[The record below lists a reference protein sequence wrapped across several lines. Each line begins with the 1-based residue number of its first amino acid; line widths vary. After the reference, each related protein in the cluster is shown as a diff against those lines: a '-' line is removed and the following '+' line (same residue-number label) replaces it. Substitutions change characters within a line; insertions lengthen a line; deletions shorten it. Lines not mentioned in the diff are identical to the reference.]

1 MYSGGTS
8 VCDTMRLHQNQVNIT
23 NALGQ
28 KADDYLVELH
38 NCNTEFTHPHLE
50 DNHFRSVQNCRML
63 EPYTMDEAG
72 IPFRRNNF
80 LSVEIPFHESMP
92 CPRFRSFALM
102 RDPFKRCLSH
112 LSFKGI
118 PEVIVLNWLR
128 HKTPGTKSNFFI
140 HGYSAVNNMVMRQ
153 LLGRARYLRPRPIDD
168 KDFEQAKIQLDKFTA
183 FVPLEFLRHEKVLAL
198 LNQTVPEYYEGLI
211 ENFSRSNEQPPTN
224 LTYSENVIRR
234 IQEENK
240 YDTMLYDY
248 MLKKLGLD
256 SKSTD
261 RVPMRVSTTKS

>member
-1 MYSGGTS
+1 
-8 VCDTMRLHQNQVNIT
+8 
-23 NALGQ
+23 
-28 KADDYLVELH
+28 
-38 NCNTEFTHPHLE
+38 
-50 DNHFRSVQNCRML
+50 ML

-80 LSVEIPFHESMP
+80 LSVEIPLHEPMP

-112 LSFKGI
+112 LSFEGI
-118 PEVIVLNWLR
+118 PEVIVL
-128 HKTPGTKSNFFI
+128 K
-140 HGYSAVNNMVMRQ
+140 RQ

-240 YDTMLYDY
+240 YDTMLCDY